1 MITTGDIETILVRDL
16 KQFGIPIYKKDA
28 IPEGEV
34 SEERIDVISKEPKP
48 SKFWIKDFVEVNF
61 CVPDINGMA
70 DKKRLTELERQ
81 AAGLRSV
88 SSFDGSTYRYKVYST
103 NQEKDAPFKCHF
115 VNVKI
120 LFEVLNV
127 R

>member
-1 MITTGDIETILVRDL
+1 MIVTGDIETILVRDL
-16 KQFGIPIYKKDA
+16 KPFGIPTYKKDA

-34 SEERIDVISKEPKP
+34 NKS
-48 SKFWIKDFVEVNF
+48 
-61 CVPDINGMA
+61 
-70 DKKRLTELERQ
+70 RLTELERQ
-81 AAGLRSV
+81 ASGLRSV

-103 NQEKDAPFKCHF
+103 HQERDVPLKCHF

-120 LFEVLNV
+120 MFEILNV

>member
-1 MITTGDIETILVRDL
+1 MIVTGDIETILVRDL
-16 KQFGIPIYKKDA
+16 KPFGIPTYKKDA
-28 IPEGEV
+28 IPEEEV
-34 SEERIDVISKEPKP
+34 TEERITVIPKEPKP
-48 SKFWIKDFVEVNF
+48 GIYWIKRFVEVNF

-70 DKKRLTELERQ
+70 DKSRLTELERQ
-81 AAGLRSV
+81 VSGLRSV

-103 NQEKDAPFKCHF
+103 NQEKDAPLKCHF

-120 LFEVLNV
+120 MFEILNV